1 MVFISRVDSSLKTYK
16 KHENIVYHRV
26 HSKKS
31 EEESGRENERRTR
44 EKIRL
49 YDWTLPCSLS
59 SSWFRS
65 RVLDHQM
72 TAPHLKRSMRVRP
85 RRAMPGL
92 PIRTSCKLM
101 ESPSTTDEADQGH
114 GLKLHMKS
122 HIPWGY
128 LLIDLPQTQLLFE
141 PSPPVATSSIINS
154 YYANDAESRIPI
166 HCFGAR
172 CGPSRYCHE
181 ICSTITLLHSF
192 HSKQR
197 IIA

>member
-26 HSKKS
+26 HSKKG
-31 EEESGRENERRTR
+31 EEESRRENERRTR

-65 RVLDHQM
+65 RVLNHQM
-72 TAPHLKRSMRVRP
+72 TAPRLERSMRVRP

-92 PIRTSCKLM
+92 RIRTSCQLM

-122 HIPWGY
+122 HIPWDY
-128 LLIDLPQTQLLFE
+128 LLTALP
-141 PSPPVATSSIINS
+141 
-154 YYANDAESRIPI
+154 
-166 HCFGAR
+166 
-172 CGPSRYCHE
+172 
-181 ICSTITLLHSF
+181 
-192 HSKQR
+192 
-197 IIA
+197 

>member
-1 MVFISRVDSSLKTYK
+1 MKILFI
-16 KHENIVYHRV
+16 IVYTRR
-26 HSKKS
+26 KLKRKAGEKTK
-31 EEESGRENERRTR
+31 EEL
-44 EKIRL
+44 EKRYAL

-72 TAPHLKRSMRVRP
+72 TAPHLERSMRVRP

-122 HIPWGY
+122 HIPWDY
-128 LLIDLPQTQLLFE
+128 LLTALP
-141 PSPPVATSSIINS
+141 
-154 YYANDAESRIPI
+154 
-166 HCFGAR
+166 
-172 CGPSRYCHE
+172 
-181 ICSTITLLHSF
+181 
-192 HSKQR
+192 
-197 IIA
+197 

>member
-1 MVFISRVDSSLKTYK
+1 M
-16 KHENIVYHRV
+16 
-26 HSKKS
+26 
-31 EEESGRENERRTR
+31 
-44 EKIRL
+44 
-49 YDWTLPCSLS
+49 LPCSLS
-59 SSWFRS
+59 SPWFRS
-65 RVLDHQM
+65 CVLNHQI
-72 TAPHLKRSMRVRP
+72 TTPHLERSMRVRP

-141 PSPPVATSSIINS
+141 PSPPVAISSIIHS
-154 YYANDAESRIPI
+154 YYANDAESPIPI

-172 CGPSRYCHE
+172 YGPSRYYHE
-181 ICSTITLLHSF
+181 ICSTRTLLHLF

-197 IIA
+197 IMA